1 MATQAYLERYRQLSA
16 LDQQKNDFIEELL
29 QRVTTLENSFQQEK
43 LDHERET
50 RFNREVQVHEMEL
63 MDQISVVKKMMD
75 REPFVVLLLDGEG
88 IIFKDEFLQLGEQ
101 GGRNAAKQLW
111 KSLQG
116 YVTTILSTL
125 TEPKIMTKIY
135 LNVKGLM
142 ETYIRGGIALES
154 STISEFI
161 RGFNES
167 ASFFEIVD
175 VGTGKNKAHDKIKE
189 AFKLYLYNCHC
200 HQLFLGCPSN
210 EEYARSLTELISGA
224 NYKGRVSLVEG
235 LPLEKEF
242 DYFREQD
249 YRITQFPD
257 VFRTTKIA
265 PMTLTA
271 PSATNATNAPSWAAP
286 WKSAIPSRTLLT
298 PSPTQQFQTPA
309 PLSRTST
316 STSLSNL
323 GAPLAPVTNKPES
336 SDFQVVRSKVPGA
349 APPKTVERNKYGQR
363 VDRLDFK
370 SIPRDDLN
378 KLKKLKLCNY
388 HFLLGECPN
397 EENCYHDH
405 DRKLSRQDLHILSAI
420 ARMTPCRFGLECDDV
435 ECIYGHRCPQSEPG
449 KKTCFRGD
457 SCRFEPVA
465 HGIDTNI
472 VKVTKI

>member
-1 MATQAYLERYRQLSA
+1 MTTQGYLERYRQLSA
-16 LDQQKNDFIEELL
+16 LEQQKNEFIEELL
-29 QRVTTLENSFQQEK
+29 QRVTALENSFQQEK

-50 RFNREVQVHEMEL
+50 RFNRDIQLHEMEL
-63 MDQISVVKKMMD
+63 MDQISSVKNMMG

-88 IIFKDEFLQLGEQ
+88 IMFKDEFLQLGEQ

-116 YVTTILSTL
+116 YVVTNLPTI

-142 ETYIRGGIALES
+142 ETYNRGGMTLEI

-175 VGTGKNKAHDKIKE
+175 VGTGKSKAHDKIKE

-210 EEYARSLTELISGA
+210 EEYAGSLRELISGA

-242 DYFREQD
+242 DDFRQQD

-257 VFRTTKIA
+257 VFRSTKIV
-265 PMTLTA
+265 
-271 PSATNATNAPSWAAP
+271 PSAPSWTAP

-298 PSPTQQFQTPA
+298 PSPTQQYQTPA

-316 STSLSNL
+316 STSVSNL
-323 GAPLAPVTNKPES
+323 GVPLTTITNKPDP
-336 SDFQVVRSKVPGA
+336 SDFQVVRPKVPGTS
-349 APPKTVERNKYGQR
+349 PPKSVERNKYGQR

-397 EENCYHDH
+397 EESCYHDH

-472 VKVTKI
+472 VKVTRI

>member
-1 MATQAYLERYRQLSA
+1 MTTQGYLDRYRQLST
-16 LDQQKNDFIEELL
+16 LDQQKNEFIEELL
-29 QRVTTLENSFQQEK
+29 QRVTALENSFQQEK

-50 RFNREVQVHEMEL
+50 RFNRDIQLHEMEL
-63 MDQISVVKKMMD
+63 MDQISSVKNMMD

-88 IIFKDEFLQLGEQ
+88 IMFKDEFLLLGEQ

-111 KSLQG
+111 KSLQS
-116 YVTTILSTL
+116 YVATNLPTIA
-125 TEPKIMTKIY
+125 EPKIMTKIY
-135 LNVKGLM
+135 LNVKGLLD
-142 ETYIRGGIALES
+142 TYNRGGMTVE
-154 STISEFI
+154 ISIISDFI

-210 EEYARSLTELISGA
+210 DEYAGSLRELISGA

-242 DYFREQD
+242 DDFRQQD

-257 VFRTTKIA
+257 VFRSTKIV
-265 PMTLTA
+265 
-271 PSATNATNAPSWAAP
+271 PSVPSWTAP

-316 STSLSNL
+316 STSVSNL
-323 GAPLAPVTNKPES
+323 GVPLAPVTNKPDP
-336 SDFQVVRSKVPGA
+336 SDFQVVRPKVLGA
-349 APPKTVERNKYGQR
+349 YPPKTVERNKYGQR

-397 EENCYHDH
+397 EESCYHDH